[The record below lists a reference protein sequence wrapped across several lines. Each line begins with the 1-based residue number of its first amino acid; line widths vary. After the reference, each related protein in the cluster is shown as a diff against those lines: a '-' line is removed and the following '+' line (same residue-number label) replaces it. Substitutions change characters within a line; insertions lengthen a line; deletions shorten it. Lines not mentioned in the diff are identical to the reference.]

1 MANNP
6 ELFISVDVEAS
17 GPVPGLYSMLS
28 IGACN
33 VYKPEQTFECLL
45 KPTGKFV
52 DEEAVKVTGFDLELL
67 SKVGLDPAVA
77 MQQFRD
83 WVIKVSGANS
93 KPIFVG
99 LNAGFDWSFINYY
112 FYDAQVENPFGFT
125 SLDIKAMYFA
135 ATNNQWSQ
143 SKSSVMIKDL
153 QPKSSA
159 NHDAL
164 ADAIAQAEL
173 FRLIIEKYKKA

>member
-1 MANNP
+1 MASNS
-6 ELFISVDVEAS
+6 ELFISVDIEAS
-17 GPVPGLYSMLS
+17 GPVPYLYSMLS

-33 VYKPEQTFECLL
+33 VYEPEQTFECLL

-52 DEEAVKVTGFDLELL
+52 EEEALKVTGLDLEVL
-67 SKVGLDPAVA
+67 SKIGLEPTVA

-83 WVIKVSGANS
+83 WVIKVSGENS

-112 FYDAQVENPFGFT
+112 FYDAKVENPFGFS

-135 ATNNQWSQ
+135 ATSNQWCQ

-153 QPKSSA
+153 QPKLSA

-164 ADAIAQAEL
+164 SDAIAQAEL
-173 FRLIIEKYKKA
+173 FRLIIEKYKKT

>member
-1 MANNP
+1 MSNNP
-6 ELFISVDVEAS
+6 ELFISVDIEAS

-28 IGACN
+28 IGACHIYN
-33 VYKPEQTFECLL
+33 PEQTFECFL

-52 DEEAVKVTGFDLELL
+52 DEEAVKVTGLDLDFLKE
-67 SKVGLDPAVA
+67 VGLDPIVA
-77 MQQFRD
+77 MKQFRD
-83 WVIKVSGANS
+83 WVTKASGANA

-112 FYDAQVENPFGFT
+112 FYDAKVENPFGFAP
-125 SLDIKAMYFA
+125 LDIKSMYFA
-135 ATNNQWSQ
+135 VTNNQWSQ

-153 QPKSSA
+153 QPKSYT
-159 NHDAL
+159 NHNAL

-173 FRLIIEKYKKA
+173 FRLIIDKYKKA

>member
-1 MANNP
+1 MSNNP
-6 ELFISVDVEAS
+6 ELFISVDIEAS

-28 IGACN
+28 IGACH
-33 VYKPEQTFECLL
+33 VYNPEQTFECLL

-52 DEEAVKVTGFDLELL
+52 DEEAVKVTGLDLDVLKE
-67 SKVGLDPAVA
+67 VGLDPSVA
-77 MQQFRD
+77 MKQFSE
-83 WVIKVSGANS
+83 WITKSSLENA
-93 KPIFVG
+93 KPVFVG

-112 FYDAQVENPFGFT
+112 FYDTKVHNPFGFAP
-125 SLDIKAMYFA
+125 LDIKAMYFA
-135 ATNNQWSQ
+135 VTNNKWSQ
-143 SKSSVMIKDL
+143 SKSSVMNKEL

>member
-1 MANNP
+1 MSHNS
-6 ELFISVDVEAS
+6 ELFISVDIEAS
-17 GPVPGLYSMLS
+17 GPVPALYSMLS
-28 IGACN
+28 IGACHIYN
-33 VYKPEQTFECLL
+33 PEQTFKCLL

-52 DEEAVKVTGFDLELL
+52 DEEAVKVSGLDLDILRE
-67 SKVGLDPAVA
+67 VGLDPSVA
-77 MQQFRD
+77 MKQFHD
-83 WVIKVSGANS
+83 WVIKVSGANT

-99 LNAGFDWSFINYY
+99 MNAGFDWSFINYY
-112 FYDAQVENPFGFT
+112 FYDAQVENPFGFAP
-125 SLDIKAMYFA
+125 LDIKAMYFA

-173 FRLIIEKYKKA
+173 FRLIIEKYKRA

>member
-6 ELFISVDVEAS
+6 ELFISVDIEAS
-17 GPVPGLYSMLS
+17 GPVPCLYSMLS

-33 VYKPEQTFECLL
+33 VYEPEQTFECLL

-52 DEEAVKVTGFDLELL
+52 DEEALKVTGFDLELL
-67 SKVGLDPAVA
+67 SKVGLDPRVA
-77 MQQFRD
+77 MQQFRE
-83 WVIKVSGANS
+83 WILKVSGANS

-112 FYDAQVENPFGFT
+112 FYDAQIENPFGFA

-135 ATNNQWSQ
+135 ATNIQWNQ

-153 QPKSSA
+153 QPKSTA

>member
-1 MANNP
+1 MASSP

-33 VYKPEQTFECLL
+33 IYEPEQTFECLL

-52 DEEAVKVTGFDLELL
+52 DKEAVKVTGFDLEVL
-67 SKVGLDPAVA
+67 SKVGLDPKVA
-77 MQQFRD
+77 MQQFSN

-112 FYDAQVENPFGFT
+112 FYDAQVENPFGFA

-135 ATNNQWSQ
+135 ATNNQWNQ

-159 NHDAL
+159 NHEAL
-164 ADAIAQAEL
+164 SDAIAQAEL

>member
-1 MANNP
+1 MASTP
-6 ELFISVDVEAS
+6 ELFISVDIEAS

-33 VYKPEQTFECLL
+33 VYEPEQTFECLL

-52 DEEAVKVTGFDLELL
+52 DEEAVKVTGFDLEVL
-67 SKVGLDPAVA
+67 SKVGLDPKVA
-77 MQQFRD
+77 MQQFSD

-112 FYDAQVENPFGFT
+112 FYDAQVENPFGFA

-135 ATNNQWSQ
+135 ATNNQWNQ

-159 NHDAL
+159 NHVAL
-164 ADAIAQAEL
+164 SDAIAQAEL

>member
-1 MANNP
+1 MANNQ
-6 ELFISVDVEAS
+6 ELFISVDIEAS

-33 VYKPEQTFECLL
+33 VYEPDQTFECLL

-52 DEEAVKVTGFDLELL
+52 DEEALKVTGFNLEEL

-77 MQQFRD
+77 MQQFHD
-83 WVIKVSGANS
+83 WVIKVSEANL

-125 SLDIKAMYFA
+125 PLDIKAMYFA
-135 ATNNQWSQ
+135 VTKNPWSQ

-153 QPKSSA
+153 QPKSKAS
-159 NHDAL
+159 HDAL
-164 ADAIAQAEL
+164 TDAIAQAEL
-173 FRLIIEKYKKA
+173 FRLIIQKYKKA